1 MAKSRDTT
9 DTSKTFFGVK
19 HAQLRDWSWACLL
32 IVGLACSH
40 LWRAEAWEKRLEIV
54 PRATVSSLRC
64 WLEDMDVPNASRC
77 AVRSHRKTA
86 QRGAATTTAATKNRL
101 RSEAVFKP
109 LRLVDL
115 NRASAEEWAELP
127 GIGLV
132 LSRRIVKFR
141 DALGG
146 FASMSQLHQVY
157 GLDSAVI
164 ERVRPSLRLEAESH
178 RGICLDTVTFRSLVR
193 HPLFDAAQTR
203 KVLRAWGRGTSAHAF
218 WERLSVTDAE
228 RQAWMPYLRV
238 CPAMGGMDDMELE
251 R

>member
-1 MAKSRDTT
+1 
-9 DTSKTFFGVK
+9 
-19 HAQLRDWSWACLL
+19 
-32 IVGLACSH
+32 
-40 LWRAEAWEKRLEIV
+40 
-54 PRATVSSLRC
+54 
-64 WLEDMDVPNASRC
+64 MDVPNASRH
-77 AVRSHRKTA
+77 AVRSRRETG
-86 QRGAATTTAATKNRL
+86 QRGAATTTANTKNRL
-101 RSEAVFKP
+101 RPEAVSKP
-109 LRLVDL
+109 QRLVDL
-115 NRASAEEWAELP
+115 NQASAEEWGQLS
-127 GIGLV
+127 GIGPV

-146 FASMSQLHQVY
+146 FASLNQLHQVY

-164 ERVRPSLRLEAESH
+164 ERVWPSLRLEAHSH

-218 WERLSVTDAE
+218 WERLSATEAE

-238 CPAMGGMDDMELE
+238 CLMVGGQDGVELE

>member
-1 MAKSRDTT
+1 MAKSRGTT
-9 DTSKTFFGVK
+9 DTSKTFFGVR

-32 IVGLACSH
+32 IAGLACSH
-40 LWRAEAWEKRLEIV
+40 LWRAQAWERRLRSV
-54 PRATVSSLRC
+54 PRATVSSLHC
-64 WLEDMDVPNASRC
+64 WLEDMDVPNASRH
-77 AVRSHRKTA
+77 AVRSRRETG
-86 QRGAATTTAATKNRL
+86 QRGAATTTATTKNRL
-101 RSEAVFKP
+101 RPEAVSK
-109 LRLVDL
+109 LQRLVDL
-115 NRASAEEWAELP
+115 NEASAEEWAQLP
-127 GIGLV
+127 GIGPV

-146 FASMSQLHQVY
+146 FASLNQLHQVY

-164 ERVRPSLRLEAESH
+164 ERVRPSLRLEAHSH

-218 WERLSVTDAE
+218 WERVSATEAE

-238 CPAMGGMDDMELE
+238 CLMVGGQDGVELE

>member
-1 MAKSRDTT
+1 MAKSRGTT
-9 DTSKTFFGVK
+9 DTSKTFFGVR

-32 IVGLACSH
+32 IAGLACSH
-40 LWRAEAWEKRLEIV
+40 LWRAQAWERRLRNV
-54 PRATVSSLRC
+54 PRATVSSLHC
-64 WLEDMDVPNASRC
+64 WLEDMNVPVASRFTSG
-77 AVRSHRKTA
+77 AKRKHR
-86 QRGAATTTAATKNRL
+86 QRGAATTTKNRL

-109 LRLVDL
+109 QRLLDL
-115 NRASAEEWAELP
+115 NQASAEEWAEFP
-127 GIGLV
+127 GIGPV

-146 FASMSQLHQVY
+146 FASLNQLHHVY

-164 ERVRPSLRLEAESH
+164 ERVKPSLRLEAHSH

-203 KVLRAWGRGTSAHAF
+203 KVLRAWGRGTTFDEF
-218 WERLSVTDAE
+218 WTRLSATEAE
-228 RQAWMPYLRV
+228 RRAWMPYLRV
-238 CPAMGGMDDMELE
+238 CPVVRGQGGRELE